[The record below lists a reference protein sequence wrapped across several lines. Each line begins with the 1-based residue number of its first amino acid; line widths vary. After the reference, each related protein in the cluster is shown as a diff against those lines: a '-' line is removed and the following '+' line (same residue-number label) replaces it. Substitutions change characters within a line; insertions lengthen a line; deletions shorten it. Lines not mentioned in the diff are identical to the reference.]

1 MTMSELIKKNSDI
14 LFVYDAKLANP
25 NGDPDDENRPRMDY
39 EKETNLVS
47 DVRLKRYVR
56 DYLQEKGYEIFVTT
70 VDDRTV
76 NATKRLELLLKKKM
90 NEKYVPV
97 ADDIQVILKKL
108 IDVRLFGATI
118 TIKADEAGGRSGG
131 SSITF
136 TGPVQFNWGYS
147 LNRVELV
154 ESNAITSR
162 FSSSEGNKQGT
173 MGKDYRL
180 YYSLIAF
187 HGIVSA
193 RRATYTRLDGET
205 LEQLDEA
212 LVKAIPLMATRS
224 KIGQYPCLYLR
235 VEYKDDRTFL
245 GDLRNYIDVSPKTGL
260 RDKKDL
266 QLEIGAL
273 ISVLK
278 NNKEKVNRVKLY
290 VDSGLN
296 TIVNGETAKADQ
308 AVADAVGVEK
318 LLVIQD

>member
-1 MTMSELIKKNSDI
+1 MKMSELIKNNSDI
-14 LFVYDAKLANP
+14 LFVYDAKLTNP

-56 DYLQEKGYEIFVTT
+56 DYLQEKGYEIFVAK
-70 VDDRTV
+70 VNDRTV
-76 NATKRLELLLKKKM
+76 DATNRLKLLLNK
-90 NEKYVPV
+90 NSVTRDDVPV
-97 ADDIQVILKKL
+97 ILEKL
-108 IDVRLFGATI
+108 ADVRLFGATMP
-118 TIKADEAGGRSGG
+118 IKADEAGGGSGG
-131 SSITF
+131 SSLTF

-162 FSSSEGNKQGT
+162 FSSSEGNEQGT
-173 MGKDYRL
+173 IGKDYRL

-193 RRATYTRLDGET
+193 RRAAYTRLDVET

-224 KIGQYPCLYLR
+224 KIGQYPCLFLR
-235 VEYKDDRTFL
+235 VEYNDDRTFL

-266 QLEIGAL
+266 QLEIGDL
-273 ISVLK
+273 INILK
-278 NNKEKVNRVKLY
+278 NSKEKINQVKLY
-290 VDSGLN
+290 EDTGFN
-296 TIVNGETAKADQ
+296 TVVNGEPAKINQ
-308 AVADAVGVEK
+308 ALADAVGVEK
-318 LLVIQD
+318 LIVIQD